1 MKTHITHISPWG
13 LVRARGT
20 RLLCSDGKVRSVS
33 RIAQTADT
41 FFSIPAAIRI
51 RGVNISGYATSDEQ
65 DGERIYTFRQHT
77 SEANAKKCADVGLP
91 NWPQHSFSQE
101 MQELLAK
108 GKATL

>member
-1 MKTHITHISPWG
+1 MKTQLTTVYPWG
-13 LVRARGT
+13 IIRAKGT

-51 RGVNISGYATSDEQ
+51 RGVNISGYATSDER

-77 SEANAKKCADVGLP
+77 YEANAKRCLEVGLP

-108 GKATL
+108 GKANA